1 MNLNNLINEYSYL
14 KDRIQQAILI
24 NSAFL
29 QSLTAITNDK
39 NDSNYL
45 IEFY

>member
-29 QSLTAITNDK
+29 QSLVAISNDT